1 MNFFTLGYAF
11 LAVQLNFGWVLNYIL
26 KLVGMLFMLGGISEI
41 SDFSKNFAV
50 MKKRAYIPLG
60 ICTASCLTAAVF
72 RLSATGG
79 AVFSAVSVTAGA
91 ASAVAVFVF
100 TGSLIKLLMNNNYLV
115 NDVSNLSRLYSNWQ
129 KLAFFTGAN
138 ILFDILN
145 RAVPV
150 SAIAD
155 FSGVMMTVTKI
166 ITYIF
171 AVSAVWTFNKARMD
185 FNNKHSG
192 GSELS
197 DK

>member
-41 SDFSKNFAV
+41 SDFSKNFAIL
-50 MKKRAYIPLG
+50 KKRAYIPLG

-72 RLSATGG
+72 RLSGTEG

-91 ASAVAVFVF
+91 ASALAVFAF
-100 TGSLIKLLMNNNYLV
+100 TGSMIKLLMNNNYLV

-166 ITYIF
+166 ITYVF
-171 AVSAVWTFNKARMD
+171 AVSAVWIFNKARMD
-185 FNNKHSG
+185 FNNMHSG
-192 GSELS
+192 GS
-197 DK
+197 

>member
-1 MNFFTLGYAF
+1 M
-11 LAVQLNFGWVLNYIL
+11 
-26 KLVGMLFMLGGISEI
+26 
-41 SDFSKNFAV
+41 
-50 MKKRAYIPLG
+50 
-60 ICTASCLTAAVF
+60 
-72 RLSATGG
+72 
-79 AVFSAVSVTAGA
+79 
-91 ASAVAVFVF
+91 
-100 TGSLIKLLMNNNYLV
+100 
-115 NDVSNLSRLYSNWQ
+115 
-129 KLAFFTGAN
+129 
-138 ILFDILN
+138 FDILN